1 MTMSRHLL
9 LGIALAIISLVIPSA
24 NAGPE
29 SPSPPPVELWPPS
42 PPPPKPPAVETS
54 SPSPPPV
61 ELWPP
66 SPPPSV
72 APGPPPVCE
81 LNVDIHL
88 TEVSFCGKDDWVE
101 IATIG
106 RCKFDWNRII
116 LGEYDCETGEPNIK

>member
-1 MTMSRHLL
+1 MTMGRHLR

-29 SPSPPPVELWPPS
+29 EPS
-42 PPPPKPPAVETS
+42 PPPPTPPAVETPS
-54 SPSPPPV
+54 PPSPPPV

-81 LNVDIHL
+81 LNVDIHV
-88 TEVSFCGKDDWVE
+88 TEVSFCGTDDWVE
-101 IATIG
+101 ISTIG

-116 LGEYDCETGEPNIK
+116 LGEYDCVTGEPNIK